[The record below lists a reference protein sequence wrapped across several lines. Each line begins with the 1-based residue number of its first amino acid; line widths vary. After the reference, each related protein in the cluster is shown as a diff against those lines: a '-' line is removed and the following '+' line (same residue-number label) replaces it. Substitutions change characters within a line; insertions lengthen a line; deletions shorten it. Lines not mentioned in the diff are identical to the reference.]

1 MPAGTRARVRAETT
15 RAILDEARRQLAEHG
30 AAALSLRSVAREIG
44 MVSSAVYRYV
54 ASRDELLTRLI
65 VEAYD
70 AVGER
75 AEAARDPDAPPR
87 AQWRAVWRAVRAWAL
102 EHPAEYALVYGSPVP
117 GYAAPAETIPAAGR
131 VATVLVAIV
140 AEHGSCPPGD
150 GPGDLLEGL
159 LVRDVLPGIPPALA
173 VPAVAAWTQLF
184 GTVGFEVFG
193 QYHNVV
199 RDREGFLDRV
209 ADTAATTLGLPG
221 GAWDRPGGLTPGAHH
236 VDGGV
241 AGIADVVVAR
251 ESHMAEHDRG
261 AEPSLPET
269 ERRERAAEGAAD
281 ESSGSSLAASERR
294 SREAQHDDATSL
306 PGTEQRER
314 AAEEAAD
321 ADRADGSLPSL
332 PATER
337 RGRGAT
343 GG

>member
-1 MPAGTRARVRAETT
+1 MRGVPPGTRARVRAETT

-30 AAALSLRSVAREIG
+30 AAALSLRSVAREVG

-131 VATVLVAIV
+131 VAVVLVAIV
-140 AEHGSCPPGD
+140 AEHGCAPPGD
-150 GPGDLLEGL
+150 GAGDLLEGL
-159 LVRDVLPGIPPALA
+159 LEGDVLPGLPPVLA

-193 QYHNVV
+193 QYQNVV

-209 ADTAATTLGLPG
+209 ADAAATTLGLPG
-221 GAWDRPGGLTPGAHH
+221 GA
-236 VDGGV
+236 
-241 AGIADVVVAR
+241 
-251 ESHMAEHDRG
+251 
-261 AEPSLPET
+261 
-269 ERRERAAEGAAD
+269 
-281 ESSGSSLAASERR
+281 
-294 SREAQHDDATSL
+294 
-306 PGTEQRER
+306 
-314 AAEEAAD
+314 
-321 ADRADGSLPSL
+321 
-332 PATER
+332 
-337 RGRGAT
+337 
-343 GG
+343 